1 MSGFTKEQKAEIKRD
16 AKVFAISTAVY
27 LASVAALSALFSFD
41 SVSYWSAPLFFFWMC
56 VVDRKL

>member
-16 AKVFAISTAVY
+16 TKVFAISTAVY
-27 LASVAALSALFSFD
+27 LTSVAALSAVFSFD
-41 SVSYWSAPLFFFWMC
+41 SVSHWSAPLFFFWMC